1 MINAILQQA
10 LAGLWGEVWRFGLGY
25 GVCILLAVAAY
36 LSPVF
41 RKQLAFASVAV
52 GIFMIAFTSG
62 VITGEKRVRAQWMA
76 AEELTL
82 KANEAARANAERTVG
97 RKSSGRV
104 RDDRNGP
111 DCRDCEEPVRSVAPH
126 HLFQR

>member
-1 MINAILQQA
+1 MIEAILKQA
-10 LAGLWGEVWRFGLGY
+10 FAGLWGEIWRFGLGY
-25 GVCILLAVAAY
+25 GICICLAIAAY
-36 LSPVF
+36 LSPIWK
-41 RKQLAFASVAV
+41 RQLAYAAVAV

-62 VITGEKRVRAQWMA
+62 VITGEKRVRAQWA
-76 AEELTL
+76 AADEFAL
-82 KANEAARANAERTVG
+82 KRNEAARANAERTVG

-111 DCRDCEEPVRSVAPH
+111 DCRDCENTVRGVAPR